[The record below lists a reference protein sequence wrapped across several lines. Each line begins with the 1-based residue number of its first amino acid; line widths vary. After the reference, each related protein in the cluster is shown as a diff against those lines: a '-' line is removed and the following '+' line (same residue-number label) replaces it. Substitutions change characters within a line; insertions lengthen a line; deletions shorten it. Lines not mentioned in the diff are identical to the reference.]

1 MATSDFQTFKQ
12 IFTDATS
19 KAAVSAAQK
28 IKELHREFSDPDTS
42 DYKQSLRS
50 DDLKALGRILDGAA
64 VETMQE
70 VFETQ
75 SHFSIEIKGSEGRK
89 DTRRDGIESPDLYGS
104 YGPANGIRVEIVN
117 DAVEGTKFASSNTPG
132 ATSVLAAALD
142 QKNGLS
148 ATGNFDYMSKL
159 FGPPQLKNKL
169 SLDLSP
175 AENFKIALRELN
187 INNPGDLSIVIL
199 DRPRNQYIIDSAK
212 SLGVNIILITGGD
225 LTPSLLAVQDPSILK
240 TLKNSRIPNT
250 SKGILVYGSGGWEE
264 GVISAAAAKAL
275 GGHAQ
280 GKIYSEDQEVV
291 EQAKIL
297 EIDDL
302 IPAQPSSLLVSMTP
316 ITQDPWFGV
325 SAVEENKAETIC
337 ITHHGMEIL
346 SS

>member
-1 MATSDFQTFKQ
+1 MADSDFQVFKQ
-12 IFTDATS
+12 IFIQATS
-19 KAAVSAAQK
+19 KAAFVAARK
-28 IKELHREFSDPDTS
+28 IKELHQEFPYPDS
-42 DYKQSLRS
+42 RDYKS
-50 DDLKALGRILDGAA
+50 LGRILDGVA

-70 VFETQ
+70 IFETQ
-75 SHFSIEIKGSEGRK
+75 AHFSIEIKGSEGRK

-104 YGPANGIRVEIVN
+104 YGPTNGIRVEIVN

-142 QKNGLS
+142 QKNGLT

-159 FGPPQLKNKL
+159 FGPPQLKDKI
-169 SLDLSP
+169 SLELSP

-187 INNPGDLSIVIL
+187 IDNPADLVLVIL

-212 SLGVNIILITGGD
+212 SLSLHTILITGGD

-240 TLKNSRIPNT
+240 TLKNSRIPNS
-250 SKGILVYGSGGWEE
+250 SKGVLVYGSGGWEE

-280 GKIYSEDQEVV
+280 GKIYSEDQEGV

-302 IPAQPSSLLVSMTP
+302 IPAEPSSLLVSMTP
-316 ITQDPWFGV
+316 ITQNPFFLI
-325 SAVEENKAETIC
+325 SFI
-337 ITHHGMEIL
+337 
-346 SS
+346 